1 MVTKI
6 LIDIL
11 THQSERLSG
20 EDIKNIVE
28 AIQLSESMNKPE
40 KDKDQKSPEQ
50 IIKEWMGD

>member
-1 MVTKI
+1 MVTQL

-11 THQSERLSG
+11 TNQSERLSG

-28 AIQLSESMNKPE
+28 AIQLSESMIKPE

>member
-1 MVTKI
+1 MVTQL

-11 THQSERLSG
+11 TNQSERLSG

-40 KDKDQKSPEQ
+40 KDKEKKTPEQ

>member
-11 THQSERLSG
+11 TNQSERLSG

-28 AIQLSESMNKPE
+28 AIQLSESMIKTE
-40 KDKDQKSPEQ
+40 KDKDKKSPEQ

>member
-1 MVTKI
+1 MVTQL

-11 THQSERLSG
+11 TNQSERLSG

-28 AIQLSESMNKPE
+28 AIQLSESMVKTE

-50 IIKEWMGD
+50 IIKEWLGE